1 MGMYALSLFKIMGVR
16 QGLKEEREGIIIS
29 KNTVS
34 MHVGVYIERGVG
46 DVRVRE
52 GSNESVAN
60 ENMGSV

>member
-16 QGLKEEREGIIIS
+16 QGLKEEREGIIIR

-34 MHVGVYIERGVG
+34 MHVGVYIERGMG
-46 DVRVRE
+46 DVRVRD

>member
-29 KNTVS
+29 KYTVFL
-34 MHVGVYIERGVG
+34 HVGVDIERGVG

>member
-1 MGMYALSLFKIMGVR
+1 MCTHALGLFKIMGVR

-29 KNTVS
+29 KYTVS
-34 MHVGVYIERGVG
+34 MHVVVYIERGVG

-52 GSNESVAN
+52 GSNESITN